1 MPDSSAA
8 VGSPGVVGSLLAAGV
23 DIGGTKIA
31 VGLVDRAGAIV
42 AQTSMPTEAALGFE
56 RGVRRIVSAIDTLLS
71 QVGHTRAALA
81 GVGIG
86 CAGPV
91 HPGRGTIDN
100 PHTLPTWDGVDI
112 VTPLHL
118 EFALPAVL
126 ENDADA
132 AAVGE
137 AYFGAGVGKRN
148 VVMLT
153 YGTGIGGGAVFAG
166 KIYRG
171 ALDTHPELGH
181 VPCEPDGPECYC
193 GIRGCFESIA
203 SGTAISL
210 AGAAAGL
217 GDARGVF
224 AAFATGDA
232 KAKAI
237 VDRALRATFTAVWSI
252 QHTLLPERI
261 ILGGGIIDD
270 HFELFAEAV
279 RRAIDTAVLNPR
291 GATDVVRAT
300 LGNAAGIVGA
310 AQLVRIA

>member
-1 MPDSSAA
+1 M
-8 VGSPGVVGSLLAAGV
+8 LAAGV

-31 VGLVDRAGAIV
+31 VGLVDAAGEIA
-42 AQTSMPTEAALGFE
+42 AQVSFPTEAALGFE
-56 RGVRRIVSAIDTLLS
+56 RGVERIIQAIDDCLAHA
-71 QVGHTRAALA
+71 GRTRAALE

-112 VTPLHL
+112 VSPLRL
-118 EFALPAVL
+118 EFGLPAVL

-137 AYFGAGVGKRN
+137 AYFGAGVGRRS
-148 VVMLT
+148 VVMIT
-153 YGTGIGGGAVFAG
+153 YGTGVGSGALFDG
-166 KIYRG
+166 RIYRG
-171 ALDTHPELGH
+171 AMETHPEIGH
-181 VPCEPDGPECYC
+181 VPCDPSGPECYC

-203 SGTAISL
+203 SGTAIS
-210 AGAAAGL
+210 AAGEAAGI
-217 GDARGVF
+217 GDARKVF
-224 AAFATGDA
+224 AAREAGNPA
-232 KAKAI
+232 AREI
-237 VDRALRATFTAVWSI
+237 IDRALRATDTAVWSI

-279 RRAIDTAVLNPR
+279 RKAIDGAVMNPR
-291 GATDVVRAT
+291 GSTDVVRAV
-300 LGNAAGIVGA
+300 LGNRAGIVGA
-310 AQLVRIA
+310 AQLVRIER

>member
-1 MPDSSAA
+1 MSDS
-8 VGSPGVVGSLLAAGV
+8 PLAAGV

-31 VGLVDRAGAIV
+31 VGLIDRSGAIL
-42 AQTSMPTEAALGFE
+42 AQTSFPTEAALGFE
-56 RGVRRIVSAIDTLLS
+56 RGVKRIIAAVDSLLGEI
-71 QVGHTRAALA
+71 GHTRAALA

-112 VTPLHL
+112 VSPLEA
-118 EFALPAVL
+118 EFGLPAIL

-137 AYFGAGVGKRN
+137 AYFGAGVGRRS

-153 YGTGIGGGAVFAG
+153 YGTGIGGAAVFDG
-166 KIYRG
+166 RIYRG
-171 ALDTHPELGH
+171 AMQTHPELGH
-181 VPCEPDGPECYC
+181 VPCEPDGPDCYC
-193 GIRGCFESIA
+193 GIQGCFESIA

-210 AGAAAGL
+210 AGEAAGI
-217 GDARGVF
+217 GDARAVF
-224 AAFATGDA
+224 AAYQAGDG
-232 KAKAI
+232 KARTI

-261 ILGGGIIDD
+261 LLGGGIIDD
-270 HFELFAEAV
+270 HFELFAGAV
-279 RRAIDTAVLNPR
+279 RRAIDAAILNPR

-310 AQLVRIA
+310 AQLVRIGR